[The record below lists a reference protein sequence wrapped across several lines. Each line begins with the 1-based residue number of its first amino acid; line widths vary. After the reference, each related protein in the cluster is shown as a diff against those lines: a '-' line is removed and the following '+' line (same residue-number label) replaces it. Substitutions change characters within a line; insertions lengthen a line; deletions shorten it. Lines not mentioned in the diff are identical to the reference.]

1 MTDQQ
6 ASSAPNTHF
15 ISTLLKRIQ
24 DITGQQTQHEPVTLA
39 TPQETVLENHSP
51 GISPTQSL
59 ATLTLESLQ
68 LTVDNPA
75 QQISEP
81 NDRQIDNKEIIHE
94 KPHEPIDV
102 PLTPT
107 PANEPKKCPVCN
119 HEFGLTSD
127 DAEMYDHIDNCL
139 FPSGTNT
146 EQKDYECP
154 NCNQKFPRIDESTYL
169 QHLSD
174 CYNSDP

>member
-1 MTDQQ
+1 
-6 ASSAPNTHF
+6 
-15 ISTLLKRIQ
+15 
-24 DITGQQTQHEPVTLA
+24 
-39 TPQETVLENHSP
+39 
-51 GISPTQSL
+51 L

-68 LTVDNPA
+68 LTVNNPV
-75 QQISEP
+75 QQITEP
-81 NDRQIDNKEIIHE
+81 HDRPIDNKELIHE
-94 KPHEPIDV
+94 KPHEPIDI
-102 PLTPT
+102 PLTPA

-127 DAEMYDHIDNCL
+127 DVEMYDHIENCL

-154 NCNQKFPRIDESTYL
+154 NCNRKFPGIDESAYL

-174 CYNSDP
+174 CYNRDM